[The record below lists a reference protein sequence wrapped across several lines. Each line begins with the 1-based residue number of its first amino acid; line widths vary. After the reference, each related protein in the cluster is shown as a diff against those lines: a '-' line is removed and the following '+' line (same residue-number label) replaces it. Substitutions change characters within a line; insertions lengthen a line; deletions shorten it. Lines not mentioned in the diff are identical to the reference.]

1 MLLAYRRGLL
11 KPDYPN
17 GLQSRIRE
25 RLMLDAL
32 DIELAMDHINDYT
45 KLIHTVLAP
54 HYDTGKLDNVKN
66 IIETK
71 LELVSNLR
79 EYDIKSAV
87 KTKSIANESSTT
99 KLAEAFTELE
109 RRGIIKAFQE
119 EAEKHF
125 ADLKRNKP
133 QL

>member
-1 MLLAYRRGLL
+1 
-11 KPDYPN
+11 
-17 GLQSRIRE
+17 
-25 RLMLDAL
+25 MLDAL
-32 DIELAMDHINDYT
+32 DIELAAESISDYT
-45 KLIHTVLAP
+45 SLLHTVLAP
-54 HYDTGKLDNVKN
+54 HYDTSKIENVKN

-71 LELVSNLR
+71 LELISNLR
-79 EYDIKSAV
+79 EYDIKSSV
-87 KTKSIANESSTT
+87 KSKGIATESSTL
-99 KLAEAFTELE
+99 KLAEAFTEME